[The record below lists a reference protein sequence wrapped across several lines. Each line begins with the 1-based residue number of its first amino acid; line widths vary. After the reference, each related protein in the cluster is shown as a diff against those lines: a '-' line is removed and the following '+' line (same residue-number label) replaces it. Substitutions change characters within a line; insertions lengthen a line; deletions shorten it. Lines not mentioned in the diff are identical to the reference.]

1 MNDRDYSLLEGVR
14 RSELWWLNTS
24 PLHYLYHLNEP
35 EIGSQA
41 LIFGQAAHKWIL
53 EPDTFDDEVA
63 ILPEINRRT
72 KEGRALYEAFQA
84 ENDGKTIITA
94 DDFDIIRDM
103 KEALYTDPD
112 IRELLENAKA
122 TEQAY
127 VWTDAETGIRCKVKA
142 DMITE
147 LDGQPIILDYKTT
160 ASCADGAFERSCR
173 KYGYDFQSGMYT
185 EGVNIS
191 TLEAHGFVFLAQE
204 KEPPYAPRLYWCD
217 EGFIEKGKRTFH
229 RLLRQLKECQTTD
242 TWKGYDSTEL
252 YEEMYD

>member
-1 MNDRDYSLLEGVR
+1 MNDREYSAIEAVR
-14 RSELWWLNTS
+14 RSDLWWLNTS
-24 PLHYLYHLNEP
+24 PLHYQYHLNES

-41 LIFGQAAHKWIL
+41 LIFGQAAHKCIL
-53 EPDTFDDEVA
+53 EPDTFDDEFA
-63 ILPEINRRT
+63 IMPIGIDRRT
-72 KEGRALYEAFQA
+72 KEGKAKYA
-84 ENDGKTIITA
+84 ELAEGERTVISAEDYLRIL
-94 DDFDIIRDM
+94 DM
-103 KEALYTDPD
+103 RHSLLKDPD

-217 EGFIEKGKRTFH
+217 EGFVEKGKRTFH

-252 YEEMYD
+252 FEEMYD